1 MKTFSGTFANGEK
14 YMGVEA
20 PEDNYEYQIT
30 HHGVY
35 FRKTQDSKWELL
47 HTVGLGELIGATI
60 LGKYHTKGEIELDIP
75 GNADWVESKLGVY
88 RDYNDN
94 NWATKLKFFLPS
106 ESLISLLDRDSRK
119 AFPLEDEM
127 EGWADNIIE
136 GLTYEQHE
144 KKVRPK
150 TFLIILVK

>member
-20 PEDNYEYQIT
+20 NEEGFDHE
-30 HHGVY
+30 VY
-35 FRKTQDSKWELL
+35 KTNCPN
-47 HTVGLGELIGATI
+47 GFYY
-60 LGKYHTKGEIELDIP
+60 LGKYHTKGEIDFRVNER
-75 GNADWVESKLGVY
+75 WVERHPNHPEFYTCYGE
-88 RDYNDN
+88 YNMVSGN
-94 NWATKLKFFLPS
+94 KFA
-106 ESLISLLDRDSRK
+106 SLISLLDRDSRK